1 MKVSTVIKF
10 TQPFTN
16 IAHLVLVILIS
27 VNQLGYGE
35 TSQLSQQISSDDI
48 SNISICFDPGAVHK
62 GIVVDEVAM
71 RVVPEYFS
79 FHRSLSFIN
88 IPYSYFTHLKP
99 TPYTQ
104 LTASLNKTVKILFFH
119 QLSPL
124 SPVALF
130 RKENGY

>member
-1 MKVSTVIKF
+1 MKVSTVITF
-10 TQPFTN
+10 TPAFTN
-16 IAHLVLVILIS
+16 IAHLVSVILIF

-35 TSQLSQQISSDDI
+35 TWQLSQLITSDYV
-48 SNISICFDPGAVHK
+48 SNISLCFDPRAVRK

-71 RVVPEYFS
+71 RVVSEYFN

-88 IPYSYFTHLKP
+88 VPYSYFIHLKP

-104 LTASLNKTVKILFFH
+104 PTESLNKTVTILFFH

-130 RKENGY
+130 LK